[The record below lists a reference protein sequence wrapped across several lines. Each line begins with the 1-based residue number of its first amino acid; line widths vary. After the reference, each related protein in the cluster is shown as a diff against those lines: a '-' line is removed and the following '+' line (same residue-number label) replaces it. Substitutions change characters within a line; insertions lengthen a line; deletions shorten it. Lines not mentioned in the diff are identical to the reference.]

1 MKVLLFC
8 CKGFEMMEF
17 APFYDVVGWA
27 KSEYGY
33 DIELDT
39 CGFNASVPSAF
50 WSTEIRTDKLIQDIR
65 AEDYDALAIPGGDHL
80 YGFFEE
86 AYDERFLKL
95 IRDFN
100 NQEKIIASVCVA
112 ALPIGKSGV
121 LAGRNATTYHL
132 ADGYRQK
139 ELAGYGVNV
148 INEPVILFRLI
159 VPRPHRRSLSKCL
172 KGFWAKRK
180 QLPSGSAWGSDKS
193 PVKRENL

>member
-39 CGFNASVPSAF
+39 CGFNSSVPSAF
-50 WSTEIRTDKLIQDIR
+50 WNTEMKTDKLIRDIH
-65 AEDYDALAIPGGDHL
+65 AEEYDALAIPGGDHL
-80 YGFFEE
+80 YGYFEE
-86 AYDERFLKL
+86 AYDERFLDL
-95 IRDFN
+95 IREFN
-100 NQEKIIASVCVA
+100 NQEKVIASVCVA

-139 ELAGYGVNV
+139 ELAGFGVNV
-148 INEPVILFRLI
+148 INEPVVIDGNIISSYCPQTAPEVAFEMLERLLGKEKAATVRFGMGFR
-159 VPRPHRRSLSKCL
+159 
-172 KGFWAKRK
+172 
-180 QLPSGSAWGSDKS
+180 
-193 PVKRENL
+193 

>member
-39 CGFNASVPSAF
+39 CGFNSSVPSAF
-50 WSTEIRTDKLIQDIR
+50 WNTEIKTDKLIWDIH
-65 AEDYDALAIPGGDHL
+65 AEEYDALAIPGGDHL
-80 YGFFEE
+80 YGYFEE
-86 AYDERFLKL
+86 AYNERFLEL
-95 IRDFN
+95 IREFN
-100 NQEKIIASVCVA
+100 NQEKVIASVCVA

-139 ELAGYGVNV
+139 ELAGFGVNV
-148 INEPVILFRLI
+148 INEPVVTDGNIITSYCPQTAPEVAFEMLERLLGKEKADTVRFGMGFR
-159 VPRPHRRSLSKCL
+159 
-172 KGFWAKRK
+172 
-180 QLPSGSAWGSDKS
+180 
-193 PVKRENL
+193 